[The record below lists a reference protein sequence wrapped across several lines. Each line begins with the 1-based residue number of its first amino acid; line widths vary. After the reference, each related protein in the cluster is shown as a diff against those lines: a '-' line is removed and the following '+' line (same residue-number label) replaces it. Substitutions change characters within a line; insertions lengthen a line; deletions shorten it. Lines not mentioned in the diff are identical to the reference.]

1 MIDGKT
7 MTVET
12 MIKTWKVQRREVLRV
27 VSQPDFPKPIKFVR
41 KVPHWSP
48 HDIELWFMEQNR
60 KSQQP

>member
-27 VSQPDFPKPIKFVR
+27 VAQPDFPKPIKFVR
-41 KVPHWSP
+41 KVAHWSVQ
-48 HDIELWFMEQNR
+48 DIELWFMEQSR